1 LRLLLV
7 DLRPPT
13 VGAEVIGIGIGEG
26 EGKGK
31 AFITVVVDP
40 FAPTFLGEFEFF
52 FAPIPGI
59 QSKKPILLRAI
70 LFFLVT

>member
-13 VGAEVIGIGIGEG
+13 VGAEVIGIGEGEG
-26 EGKGK
+26 EGK